1 MPTLSPGERQTL
13 TRSWARSLQQRLRG
27 ILPKGP
33 GEADFRRAIE
43 PLLDDFCREVGVNP
57 LAHAEY
63 TLATGRADAVFN
75 RLVVEYERPG
85 TLKKPPD
92 AATRNSIRQVRD
104 YIDGL
109 ARRERHAA
117 HRLRVSVHHDRP
129 FRWIV
134 ITCFGHRDHRAG

>member
-1 MPTLSPGERQTL
+1 M
-13 TRSWARSLQQRLRG
+13 QQRLRG

-43 PLLDDFCREVGVNP
+43 PLLDDFCREVGLDQ

-104 YIDGL
+104 YIEGAHEDV
-109 ARRERHAA
+109 RREDAA
-117 HRLRVSVHHDRP
+117 VLRRIDAEIDR
-129 FRWIV
+129 
-134 ITCFGHRDHRAG
+134 